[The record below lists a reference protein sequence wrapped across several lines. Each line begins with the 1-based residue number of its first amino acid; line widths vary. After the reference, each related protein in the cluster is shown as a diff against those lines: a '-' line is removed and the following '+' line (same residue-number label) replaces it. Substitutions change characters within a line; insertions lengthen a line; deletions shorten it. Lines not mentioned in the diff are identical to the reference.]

1 MAKGIKTGGR
11 KKGSLNKRTKEIM
24 DKAAASG
31 PLPLAYM
38 LQVMRDEQAE
48 SQRRDD
54 MAKAAAP
61 YIHPKLASTEMT
73 GKDGGP
79 LQVNL
84 VNYNDPAQLH
94 PATLS
99 ATHTKGAG

>member
-24 DKAAASG
+24 DKAAESG

-38 LQVMRDEQAE
+38 LEVMRDEDALPT
-48 SQRRDD
+48 RRDD

-61 YIHPKLASTEMT
+61 YIHPKLSSTELT

-79 LQVNL
+79 LQVHL
-84 VNYNDPAQLH
+84 INYSDIAKSVKP
-94 PATLS
+94 
-99 ATHTKGAG
+99 